1 MGKHETLVSKT
12 NHKGVHMEFGT
23 YETLL
28 VEQRK
33 DALLVTIYQ
42 PASMN
47 ALAAAVVEDLHAL
60 TGVLARIGTDAHWQV
75 RGVIITGAGDKSFVA
90 GANIVEMNSMDPA
103 AALAYGRR
111 MHDVTLRLE
120 ALPVPVIA
128 AVNGFA
134 LGGGCELAMACD
146 FLYASANA
154 SFGQPEVNLGLVPG
168 FGGSVRLQQRVG
180 IGMARELIYTGRR
193 IKAAEALRIGLVNRV
208 LDDNAALLAAAEET
222 IAEIATKAPTA
233 VANVKNA
240 LNEIA
245 GLNVVDGL
253 EAEARSFVRAFETED
268 SVVGRA
274 AFVAK
279 TAPEFPGR

>member
-1 MGKHETLVSKT
+1 MD
-12 NHKGVHMEFGT
+12 FGT
-23 YETLL
+23 YKTLL
-28 VEQRK
+28 VEQRDK
-33 DALLVTIYQ
+33 ALLVTINQ
-42 PASMN
+42 PESMN

-60 TGVLARIGTDAHWQV
+60 TGVLAGLGTDANWPV
-75 RGVIITGAGDKSFVA
+75 RGLVIIGSGQKAFVA
-90 GANIVEMNSMDPA
+90 GANIVEMNSMDPD
-103 AALAYGRR
+103 AALAYGKR

-146 FLYASANA
+146 FLYASATA

-193 IKAAEALRIGLVNRV
+193 IKADEALRIGLVNRV
-208 LDDNAALLAAAEET
+208 LGDNEALLEAALAT
-222 IAEIATKAPTA
+222 ISEIASKAPTA
-233 VANVKNA
+233 VSNAKNA
-240 LNEIA
+240 INEIA

-253 EAEARSFVRAFETED
+253 EAEARSFMKAFETED

-279 TAPEFPGR
+279 SAPEFPGR

>member
-1 MGKHETLVSKT
+1 
-12 NHKGVHMEFGT
+12 
-23 YETLL
+23 
-28 VEQRK
+28 
-33 DALLVTIYQ
+33 
-42 PASMN
+42 
-47 ALAAAVVEDLHAL
+47 
-60 TGVLARIGTDAHWQV
+60 
-75 RGVIITGAGDKSFVA
+75 
-90 GANIVEMNSMDPA
+90 
-103 AALAYGRR
+103 

-146 FLYASANA
+146 FLYASATA

-193 IKAAEALRIGLVNRV
+193 IKADEALRIGLVNRV
-208 LDDNAALLAAAEET
+208 LENNEALLEAALAT
-222 IAEIATKAPTA
+222 IAEIASKAPTA
-233 VANVKNA
+233 VANVKQA

-245 GLNVVDGL
+245 GLNVADGL
-253 EAEARSFVRAFETED
+253 EAEARSFVKAFGTED

>member
-1 MGKHETLVSKT
+1 MD
-12 NHKGVHMEFGT
+12 FGT
-23 YETLL
+23 YKTLL
-28 VEQRK
+28 VEHREK
-33 DALLVTIYQ
+33 ALLVTINQ
-42 PASMN
+42 PESMN

-60 TGVLARIGTDAHWQV
+60 TGVLARLGTDANWPV
-75 RGVIITGAGDKSFVA
+75 RGIVITGSGQKAFVA
-90 GANIVEMNSMDPA
+90 GANIVEMNQMDPD
-103 AALAYGRR
+103 AALAYGKR

-193 IKAAEALRIGLVNRV
+193 IKSDEALRIGLVNRV
-208 LDDNAALLAAAEET
+208 LDDNEALLEAALAT
-222 IAEIATKAPTA
+222 IAEIASKAPTA
-233 VANVKNA
+233 VSNVKNA
-240 LNEIA
+240 INEIA
-245 GLNVVDGL
+245 GLNVADGL
-253 EAEARSFVRAFETED
+253 EAEARSFTKAFETED

-279 TAPEFPGR
+279 STPDFPGR

>member
-1 MGKHETLVSKT
+1 MD
-12 NHKGVHMEFGT
+12 FGT
-23 YETLL
+23 YRTLL
-28 VEQRK
+28 VEQR
-33 DALLVTIYQ
+33 DEALVVTINQ

-60 TGVLARIGTDAHWQV
+60 TGVLADLGTDANWPV
-75 RGVIITGAGDKSFVA
+75 RGIIITGAGEKAFVA
-90 GANIVEMNSMDPA
+90 GANIVEMNLMGPQE
-103 AALAYGRR
+103 ALAYGKR
-111 MHDVTLRLE
+111 MHEVTLRLE

-193 IKAAEALRIGLVNRV
+193 IKSAEALRIGLVNRI
-208 LDDNAALLAAAEET
+208 LEDNAALLEAALAT
-222 IAEIATKAPTA
+222 VAEIASKAPTA
-233 VANVKNA
+233 VANVKQA
-240 LNEIA
+240 INEIA
-245 GLNVVDGL
+245 GLDVVAGL
-253 EAEARSFVRAFETED
+253 EAEARSFVKAFATED

-279 TAPEFPGR
+279 SAPEFPGR

>member
-1 MGKHETLVSKT
+1 MD
-12 NHKGVHMEFGT
+12 FGT
-23 YETLL
+23 YQTLL
-28 VEQRK
+28 VEQR
-33 DALLVTIYQ
+33 DEALLVTINQ

-47 ALAAAVVEDLHAL
+47 ALAGAVVEDLHAL
-60 TGVLARIGTDAHWQV
+60 TGVLAGIGTDARWPV
-75 RGVIITGAGDKSFVA
+75 RGIVVTGAGEKAFVA
-90 GANIVEMNSMDPA
+90 GANIVEMNSMDPE

-111 MHDVTLRLE
+111 MHDVTVRLE

-180 IGMARELIYTGRR
+180 LGMAREMIYTGRR

-208 LDDNAALLAAAEET
+208 LEDKEALLAAAGET
-222 IAEIATKAPTA
+222 IAEIAAKAPTA
-233 VANVKNA
+233 VANVKTA

-245 GLNVVDGL
+245 GLNVADGL

-279 TAPEFPGR
+279 ASPEFPGR

>member
-1 MGKHETLVSKT
+1 MD
-12 NHKGVHMEFGT
+12 FGT
-23 YETLL
+23 YQTLL
-28 VEQRK
+28 VEK
-33 DALLVTIYQ
+33 HGNALLVSINQ
-42 PASMN
+42 PESLN

-60 TGVLARIGTDAHWQV
+60 TGVLGGIGRDAQWPV
-75 RGVIITGAGDKSFVA
+75 RGVIITGAGEKSFVA
-90 GANIVEMNSMDPA
+90 GANILEMNSMDA
-103 AALAYGRR
+103 AAAAAYGRR
-111 MHDVTLRLE
+111 MHEVTLRLE

-193 IKAAEALRIGLVNRV
+193 IKSAEALRIGLVNQV
-208 LDDNAALLAAAEET
+208 FEDVGSLLAGAKNT
-222 IAEIATKAPTA
+222 IEEIAAKAPTA
-233 VANVKNA
+233 VSNA
-240 LNEIA
+240 KDAINEIA
-245 GLNVVDGL
+245 GLNVADGL
-253 EAEARSFVRAFETED
+253 EAEVRSFMKAFETAD
-268 SVVGRA
+268 SVEGRA

-279 TAPEFPGR
+279 RAPEFPGR